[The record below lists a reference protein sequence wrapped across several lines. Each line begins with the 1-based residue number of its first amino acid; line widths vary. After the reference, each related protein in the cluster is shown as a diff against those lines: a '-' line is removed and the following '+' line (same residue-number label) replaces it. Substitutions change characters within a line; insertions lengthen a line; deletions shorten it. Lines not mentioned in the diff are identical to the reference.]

1 MNATTNRNYGNYI
14 VYGWKPHVGYVS
26 LYNPSYNYKFQSV
39 QIQLK
44 IYEFIIWD
52 FPPRI

>member
-1 MNATTNRNYGNYI
+1 MLPQIAIMVII